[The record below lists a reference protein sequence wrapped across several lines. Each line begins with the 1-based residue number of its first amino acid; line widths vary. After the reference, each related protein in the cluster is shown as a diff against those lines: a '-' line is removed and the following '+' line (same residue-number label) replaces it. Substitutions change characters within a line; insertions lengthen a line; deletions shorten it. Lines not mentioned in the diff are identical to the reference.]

1 MSITPTQDRDAQR
14 SLARLLPRLEQEF
27 AAHVGTPAWEAFLR
41 RLDEHFPR
49 LFYLLRELY
58 GDQYDFFYHL
68 ERTLALAAQS
78 WFDRPADLKAQ
89 DAQREANP
97 TWFQSEQMLGGVCYV
112 DLFAGDLQK
121 LRAKIPY
128 FQELGLTYLHLMPLF
143 SAPEGDNDGGYAVS
157 DYRAVDP
164 RLGSMEDLRTLAQAL
179 RGAGISLVLDFICNH
194 TSDEHRWALAARAGD
209 PEYADY
215 YFLFPDRTMPDAY
228 ERTLREIF
236 PDKHPG
242 AFTYRAEIDKW
253 VWTTFNVFQ
262 WDLNYRNPMT
272 FREMAGEMLYLANIG
287 TEVLRFDA
295 LAFMWKELGTVCESL
310 PKVHTLVQ
318 AFNALLRIAAPSLL
332 FKSEAIVHPDEVARY
347 ISAEECQLSYN
358 PLLMALLWNSLA
370 TREVRLLRQS
380 MGHRFKIADDC
391 AWVNY
396 VRCHDDIG
404 WTFDDADAGALGING
419 YDHRR
424 FLNAFYTG
432 RFGGSFARG
441 LPFQENPRTGDAR
454 ISGMLASLA
463 GLEAALHSGDGA
475 EIELAVRR
483 ICLLHAIILSIGGI
497 PLFYLNDEIGA
508 LNDYS
513 YVDDPAKAGDSRWV
527 HRPAT
532 DWARMERRHDPA
544 TLEGRI
550 YGRLRHLIQ
559 VRKATRAFAGNQ
571 MQVINVG
578 SDHIFGYVRT
588 GPEGQRAVVLANF
601 TERPQSLHPNE
612 VRLYGLGYQ
621 FRDLVEGRT
630 LALGEQML
638 TLEPYQVMW
647 LAAE

>member
-1 MSITPTQDRDAQR
+1 
-14 SLARLLPRLEQEF
+14 
-27 AAHVGTPAWEAFLR
+27 
-41 RLDEHFPR
+41 
-49 LFYLLRELY
+49 
-58 GDQYDFFYHL
+58 
-68 ERTLALAAQS
+68 
-78 WFDRPADLKAQ
+78 
-89 DAQREANP
+89 
-97 TWFQSEQMLGGVCYV
+97 MLGGVCYV
-112 DLFAGDLQK
+112 DLFAGDLQQ
-121 LRAKIPY
+121 LRTKVPY

-143 SAPEGDNDGGYAVS
+143 AAPEGDNDGGYAVS

-164 RLGSMEDLRTLAQAL
+164 RLGSMEDLRALAQEL
-179 RGAGISLVLDFICNH
+179 RAQASAWCWISSSTTRRTSTGGRWPPGRRPGIRRLLFHFPRPHDARRLR
-194 TSDEHRWALAARAGD
+194 TDAARDLPRQASGR
-209 PEYADY
+209 
-215 YFLFPDRTMPDAY
+215 LHLSG
-228 ERTLREIF
+228 ERST
-236 PDKHPG
+236 
-242 AFTYRAEIDKW
+242 KW
-253 VWTTFNVFQ
+253 VWTTFNIFQ
-262 WDLNYRNPMT
+262 WDLNYSNPMT
-272 FREMAGEMLYLANIG
+272 FREHGRRDALPGQPRG
-287 TEVLRFDA
+287 TEVLRLDA
-295 LAFMWKELGTVCESL
+295 VAFIWKELGTACESL
-310 PKVHTLVQ
+310 PKGAHAGAGLQRAAAHRRAEPALQVGSHRPPRRGRALHQHRRVP
-318 AFNALLRIAAPSLL
+318 ALLQPAADGAAVEQPGHAGGAPAAP
-332 FKSEAIVHPDEVARY
+332 EH
-347 ISAEECQLSYN
+347 
-358 PLLMALLWNSLA
+358 
-370 TREVRLLRQS
+370 
-380 MGHRFKIADDC
+380 GHRFKIADDC

-404 WTFDDADAGALGING
+404 WTFDDSDAAALGING

-432 RFGGSFARG
+432 RFAGSFARG

-463 GLEAALHSGDGA
+463 GLEAALHGGDGA

-483 ICLLHAIILSIGGI
+483 ICLLNAIILSIGGI

-550 YGRLRHLIQ
+550 YARLRHLIQ

-621 FRDLVEGRT
+621 FRDLVEGRV

-638 TLEPYQVMW
+638 TLEPYQVVW
-647 LAAE
+647 LTAE

>member
-1 MSITPTQDRDAQR
+1 MSITTTQDRDAQR

-27 AAHVGTPAWEAFLR
+27 AAHAGTPAWDAFRR

-49 LFYLLRELY
+49 LFHLLRELY

-89 DAQREANP
+89 DAVREAAP

-164 RLGSMEDLRTLAQAL
+164 RLGSMEDLRTLAQEL

-242 AFTYRAEIDKW
+242 AFTYREEIGQW
-253 VWTTFNVFQ
+253 VWTTFNIFQ

-404 WTFDDADAGALGING
+404 WTFDDADASTLGING

-424 FLNAFYTG
+424 FPERVLHRALRRQLCPRPALPG
-432 RFGGSFARG
+432 EPAHRRRAHLRHVG
-441 LPFQENPRTGDAR
+441 LPGRAGGRAARRRRRRDRAGGAPHLPAPRHHPQHRRHPALLPQRRDRCAQRLQLRGRPGQGGRQPLGASPRHRLGAHGAAPRPGHAGRAHLRPAAPPDSGAQGDAR
-454 ISGMLASLA
+454 LCGQP
-463 GLEAALHSGDGA
+463 D
-475 EIELAVRR
+475 
-483 ICLLHAIILSIGGI
+483 
-497 PLFYLNDEIGA
+497 
-508 LNDYS
+508 
-513 YVDDPAKAGDSRWV
+513 AGDQR
-527 HRPAT
+527 
-532 DWARMERRHDPA
+532 
-544 TLEGRI
+544 
-550 YGRLRHLIQ
+550 
-559 VRKATRAFAGNQ
+559 
-571 MQVINVG
+571 
-578 SDHIFGYVRT
+578 
-588 GPEGQRAVVLANF
+588 GQ
-601 TERPQSLHPNE
+601 
-612 VRLYGLGYQ
+612 
-621 FRDLVEGRT
+621 
-630 LALGEQML
+630 
-638 TLEPYQVMW
+638 
-647 LAAE
+647 